1 MESGQVGRTMTQQAD
16 MAERSLTDHLFALS
30 FHFGA
35 IAHDN
40 EAIEQQVSISGP
52 SATVRPTKLGSYLSI
67 DDLST
72 KFPTPNPITL
82 EGTQSVRKFRSE
94 RPADELPPPDKV
106 TIFVA
111 LWRVL
116 LDNGTQDGRPIP
128 ADEEDDEMQGEP
140 KTGRRGRNSDV
151 LMSVNVNTTNINQ
164 KDLEEIRNWFQES
177 SKQMRVTDYSL
188 FVESVIDDE

>member
-1 MESGQVGRTMTQQAD
+1 V
-16 MAERSLTDHLFALS
+16 
-30 FHFGA
+30 
-35 IAHDN
+35 
-40 EAIEQQVSISGP
+40 
-52 SATVRPTKLGSYLSI
+52 

-72 KFPTPNPITL
+72 KFSTPNPITL

-116 LDNGTQDGRPIP
+116 LDNGTEDGRPIP
-128 ADEEDDEMQGEP
+128 ADEDDVMEARSEIP
-140 KTGRRGRNSDV
+140 RRGRYSDI

-164 KDLEEIRNWFQES
+164 RDLEGVRNWFNES
-177 SKQMRVTDYSL
+177 TEKMRVEDYSL
-188 FVESVIDDE
+188 FVESVIEDA